1 MAQLKN
7 GHSVIAEERRM
18 NNYRQPAASD
28 HGPKTQTRI

>member
-7 GHSVIAEERRM
+7 EHSVIAEERRM
-18 NNYRQPAASD
+18 NNYGQPAASS